1 MLLLTFSEI
10 RLMLFTHLRKDEKL
24 FSLFVYLHKKK
35 RDYEGETSNESDS
48 KLCFSAKTGF

>member
-1 MLLLTFSEI
+1 
-10 RLMLFTHLRKDEKL
+10 MLFTHLRKDEKL

-48 KLCFSAKTGF
+48 KLSFSAKTGF